1 MRCLWIGNTGL
12 LDGNIQFKKYS
23 FFPPDFDLEKFSY
36 MNCRGLIHVL
46 HKEGVKMG
54 VRDEYSSLE
63 YKEMKVKRYR
73 I

>member
-1 MRCLWIGNTGL
+1 MCTGNTGL
-12 LDGNIQFKKYS
+12 LDGNIQEVQLLS
-23 FFPPDFDLEKFSY
+23 SDFDLEKFSY